1 MCAGCER
8 CSRPERDKRA
18 LLVAG
23 IPYYR
28 TPGFWATIGF
38 GALDPELPTRVL
50 EYMHVQ

>member
-1 MCAGCER
+1 ML
-8 CSRPERDKRA
+8 ERDRRA

-28 TPGFWATIGF
+28 TEGFWAGVGF

-50 EYMHVQ
+50 EYMHVG